1 MEKIINGLTR
11 EKAYE
16 IKEAIDSFH
25 KNLVVIVDDDKL
37 TIKDLD
43 WSEVKRALEQLDE
56 IEHRCNERFIREYQ
70 RLHSEV

>member
-1 MEKIINGLTR
+1 MEKIINGLTK

-43 WSEVKRALEQLDE
+43 WNEVKRAFEQLDE
-56 IEHRCNERFIREYQ
+56 IEHRRNARFIEEYT

>member
-1 MEKIINGLTR
+1 MEKIINGLTK

-25 KNLVVIVDDDKL
+25 KNIVDDDKL

-43 WSEVKRALEQLDE
+43 
-56 IEHRCNERFIREYQ
+56 
-70 RLHSEV
+70 

>member
-25 KNLVVIVDDDKL
+25 KNIIVVVDDDKL

-43 WSEVKRALEQLDE
+43 WSEVQRAFTLLDE
-56 IEHRCNERFIREYQ
+56 IEHKRNARFIEEYRQ
-70 RLHSEV
+70 RHPEV